1 MLPVVSDHDEA
12 TMTCSLKAAVLRD
25 RKIVAVSGMDRVKFL
40 QGLTTNDIRRLAPDR
55 ALYAGFL
62 TGQGKLLCDAFVMQD
77 GDRILIDIATAF
89 AEDFVKRLSAFK
101 LREAVEIGETAPALA
116 VAVVWGSGVAARLK
130 LESAEGA
137 VARPMVAEAHLAF
150 VDPRFAGLGARLVYP
165 ADSPIEAE
173 LARLGFAGAT
183 AADYAEHRLALGI
196 ADTAEIGGATCYPLE
211 ANFEMLHGVD
221 FKKGCYVGQELTA
234 RMKLKGELRKRI
246 LPVSG
251 SGPLPRAGTPVTAD
265 GTELGPLIAASGA
278 QGLALLRL
286 DRLADAKEDSIRAQ
300 DVQLNIH
307 WPNWLPR

>member
-1 MLPVVSDHDEA
+1 MTETIKAVVLP
-12 TMTCSLKAAVLRD
+12 D
-25 RKIVAVSGMDRVKFL
+25 RKIVAISGTDRLRFL
-40 QGLTTNDIRRLAPDR
+40 QGLMTNDIRRLTPDR
-55 ALYAGFL
+55 ALYTGFL

-77 GDRILIDIATAF
+77 GDRILIDLATSF
-89 AEDFVKRLSAFK
+89 VEDFVKRLSAFR

-116 VAVVWGSGVAARLK
+116 VAAVWGMGATARLE
-130 LESAEGA
+130 LDSAEGVVGNGA
-137 VARPMVAEAHLAF
+137 PAEAQYAF
-150 VDPRFAGLGARLVYP
+150 VDPRIAALGARLVYW
-165 ADSPIEAE
+165 ADFPIETK
-173 LARLGFAGAT
+173 LARLDFANAT

-196 ADTAEIGGATCYPLE
+196 ADTPEIGGEACYPLE

-251 SGPLPRAGTPVTAD
+251 SVPLPRVGTPVMAD
-265 GTELGPLIAASGA
+265 GAELGPLIAASGTR
-278 QGLALLRL
+278 GLVLLRL
-286 DRLADAKEDSIRAQ
+286 DRLADAKEESIRAG